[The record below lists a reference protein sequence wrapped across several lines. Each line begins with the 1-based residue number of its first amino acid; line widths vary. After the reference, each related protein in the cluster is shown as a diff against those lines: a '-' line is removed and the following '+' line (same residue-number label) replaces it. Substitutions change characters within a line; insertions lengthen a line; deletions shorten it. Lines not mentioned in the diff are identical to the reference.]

1 MVVSVV
7 DDGSVCV
14 GWEYLYLNI
23 WNLPKGPDSALQK
36 VIHALSWQKSSGLC
50 GVLHY
55 KSHWGK
61 FPWLCLSS
69 VIKCYYKA
77 LFYKIFFLCF
87 QNKLE
92 KLHSPLKRCRKI
104 IWSHS
109 TPWSGR
115 LCTQPLQGLSSALNQ
130 ISNRSRSISYVY
142 ASTCCWM

>member
-36 VIHALSWQKSSGLC
+36 VSRSLSWEKSSGLC

-55 KSHWGK
+55 KSQWGK

-77 LFYKIFFLCF
+77 LLWNISFCVFRI
-87 QNKLE
+87 NK
-92 KLHSPLKRCRKI
+92 KNYSPLKRCRKI

-115 LCTQPLQGLSSALNQ
+115 PCTQPLQGLPSALNQ

-142 ASTCCWM
+142 IITYCWM